1 MRICDEMRDREKAFD
16 FHNTCIDEKR
26 MHSQQPPTTRRSRC
40 RERSAYNATVLPTG
54 SHMLVLIFFFLLV
67 AVTSSGSAALTA
79 SEALVAPMVSLAASD
94 DVDAA
99 RPRSI
104 RRSRSEAS
112 RSASWAETLQQLRS
126 RKADDSPK
134 SRTRMVVV
142 TAYYGSSMPLREVTW
157 PNKVAYCKRHGYD
170 AVDLYASDDVVRDG
184 TRTLGHTR
192 TCSLL
197 PWPGI
202 VSPQS

>member
-1 MRICDEMRDREKAFD
+1 
-16 FHNTCIDEKR
+16 
-26 MHSQQPPTTRRSRC
+26 
-40 RERSAYNATVLPTG
+40 
-54 SHMLVLIFFFLLV
+54 MLVLIFFFFL
-67 AVTSSGSAALTA
+67 AAATSSGSAALTA

-99 RPRSI
+99 RPRS
-104 RRSRSEAS
+104 R
-112 RSASWAETLQQLRS
+112 WAETLQHVRS

-134 SRTRMVVV
+134 SKTRMVVV

-184 TRTLGHTR
+184 TRTLGHVHPHLFIAPLARHRQPTVVMLASVGR
-192 TCSLL
+192 HWSALASVGQLVVWCCTCSFSPAANRNRRKLYS
-197 PWPGI
+197 PGAQ
-202 VSPQS
+202 VGRHGSHRDARAKYGGQGD

>member
-1 MRICDEMRDREKAFD
+1 
-16 FHNTCIDEKR
+16 
-26 MHSQQPPTTRRSRC
+26 
-40 RERSAYNATVLPTG
+40 
-54 SHMLVLIFFFLLV
+54 MLVLIFFFLL
-67 AVTSSGSAALTA
+67 AAATSSGSAALTA

-94 DVDAA
+94 DVDGA
-99 RPRSI
+99 RP
-104 RRSRSEAS
+104 RSRSEAS

-184 TRTLGHTR
+184 TRTLGHDTR

-202 VSPQS
+202 VSPQ